1 MEKRRPLS
9 ITELSLYLILL
20 PFILSFLAQTVLLLH
35 LRPSA
40 YIAQLSSGFFSN
52 FFEFISTWEGSVM
65 VVLYGI
71 LVIGVFYLNNL
82 ARIGM
87 VALTLGAAVAGP
99 VAAITVAVVAAS
111 PLVRQYFISVYGL
124 LPVIITYLIVA
135 LFSLASG
142 LVAFYLTRPKVKE
155 QFR

>member
-1 MEKRRPLS
+1 
-9 ITELSLYLILL
+9 
-20 PFILSFLAQTVLLLH
+20 
-35 LRPSA
+35 
-40 YIAQLSSGFFSN
+40 
-52 FFEFISTWEGSVM
+52 M